1 MKQSEFRR
9 WLEAQGAKFEEG
21 TRHTK
26 VTLNGRQTVIPRHP
40 SKELKEGT
48 KNAILKQLKLK

>member
-9 WLEAQGAKFEEG
+9 LLISQGAKIEEG
-21 TRHTK
+21 KRHSK
-26 VTLNGRQTVIPRHP
+26 VTLNGQQTVMPRHP

-48 KNAILKQLKLK
+48 KNAILKQLGIK